1 MSFTVLLGPLV
12 LCMIY
17 LLHKHRTPRLHT
29 LPGPFYTRYTSLPL
43 KWHYLRGHRMH
54 YVHSLHTKY
63 GPIVRVS
70 PSEISVSDPVDVK
83 TIHRIGTPF
92 LKDETFYKRITRPD
106 IENLFNTCDPVF
118 HSQRRKLFSGQMS
131 SSELHRPETESLIT
145 ARVVLVISKMISEL
159 KGTGRVDI
167 LQWFVFMA
175 TDIIGE
181 LCFGDSFRM
190 LELGRGNQYYE
201 DLTAVGRL
209 EGMKVVFPSLLSL
222 VGWGWGWGISF
233 YVPVVS
239 EAVAAGER
247 LGRYAVESVGRYR
260 ALLEYSQSEGKEP
273 MKKTF
278 FTKLFQLSDST
289 SPSTTT
295 KSTSKSTTDDDE
307 HQEINTKLPDKSI
320 TDEAITFI
328 VAGSD
333 TTATTLT
340 YLIYTL
346 LQPVH
351 ASTLHSLLD
360 ELSTL
365 PENYTDK
372 DLIPL
377 QTLNNIILETLRL
390 YSGVPSALPRTSPT
404 PQTLSGDTLP
414 AGTTVSSQAYTLH
427 RNPDI
432 FSSPELFNPNRW
444 ITPTREMKESFMP
457 FGGGARTCLG
467 IHLAKMEVRLAA
479 AKFFLTFRDELRVH
493 DDMREEDMDMVSWFL
508 GGVKGG
514 KCFVRRK

>member
-1 MSFTVLLGPLV
+1 MPPTLLLLPLA
-12 LCMIY
+12 LCAIY
-17 LLHKHRTPRLHT
+17 LLYKHRTSPLHT
-29 LPGPFYTRYTSLPL
+29 LPGPFYTSYTSLLL
-43 KWHYLRGHRMH
+43 KWHYLRGRRMH
-54 YVHSLHTKY
+54 YVHRLHARY

-70 PSEISVSDPVDVK
+70 PSEISVSDPADVK
-83 TIHRIGTPF
+83 TVHRIGTPF

-106 IENLFNTCDPVF
+106 IENLFNTSDPGF

-131 SSELHRPETESLIT
+131 QFELHRPEIESLIT
-145 ARVVLVISKMISEL
+145 ARVDLAISRMTLEL
-159 KGTGRVDI
+159 KDTRKIDI

-190 LELGRGNQYYE
+190 LELGRGNQYYK
-201 DLTAVGRL
+201 DLTAVARL
-209 EGMKVVFPSLLSL
+209 EGVKVVFPSLLGL
-222 VGWGWGWGISF
+222 VCRVWGWRIAL

-260 ALLEYSQSEGKEP
+260 ALLEDSQSEGKEP

-278 FTKLFQLSDST
+278 FTKLFQLAEST

-295 KSTSKSTTDDDE
+295 KSTSKLTTDDDE
-307 HQEINTKLPDKSI
+307 HQETDTRLPDKSI

-346 LQPVH
+346 LQPSQD
-351 ASTLHSLLD
+351 STLHSLLA
-360 ELSTL
+360 ELSIL
-365 PENYTDK
+365 PQKYTDK

-390 YSGVPSALPRTSPT
+390 YSGVPSALPRTSAT
-404 PQTLSGDTLP
+404 AQTLSGYTIP
-414 AGTTVSSQAYTLH
+414 GGITVSSQTYTLH
-427 RNPDI
+427 RNADI
-432 FSSPELFNPNRW
+432 FPSPEIFNPNRW
-444 ITPTREMKESFMP
+444 INPTRDMKESFMP
-457 FGGGARTCLG
+457 FGSGTRTCLG

-479 AKFFLTFRDELRVH
+479 ARFFLTFKDKLRVH
-493 DDMREEDMDMVSWFL
+493 EDMENGDMDMVAWFL
-508 GGVKGG
+508 GGIKAG
-514 KCFVRRK
+514 KCLVRRK